1 MRNLVAYFNGEMKL
15 KKSKTSQNFLL
26 DISFM
31 RITQMKQQAKTA
43 EYIAQK
49 DWSFWNNFAPK
60 MVKGKGQKQSR
71 TQNGSLGYH

>member
-1 MRNLVAYFNGEMKL
+1 
-15 KKSKTSQNFLL
+15 
-26 DISFM
+26 M